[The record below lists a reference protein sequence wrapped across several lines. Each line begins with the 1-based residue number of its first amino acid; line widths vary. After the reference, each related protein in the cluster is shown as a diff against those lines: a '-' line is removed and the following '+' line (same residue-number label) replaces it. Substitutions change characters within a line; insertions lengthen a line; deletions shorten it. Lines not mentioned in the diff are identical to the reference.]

1 MLKAAG
7 VERIMTMD
15 LHADQIQGFFD
26 IPVDHLYAS
35 GIFVP
40 YIKSLNIEN
49 LAIAAPD
56 MEAAPRGPTLTANIW
71 TLPWWCVTNNA
82 RKPTWWVP

>member
-1 MLKAAG
+1 
-7 VERIMTMD
+7 MTMD

-40 YIKSLNIEN
+40 YMKNLQMEN
-49 LAIAAPD
+49 LSIAAPD
-56 MEAAPRGPTLTANIW
+56 MAEPS
-71 TLPWWCVTNNA
+71 
-82 RKPTWWVP
+82 VPMPIRST

>member
-1 MLKAAG
+1 
-7 VERIMTMD
+7 MTMD

-40 YIKSLNIEN
+40 YMKGLQMEN
-49 LAIAAPD
+49 LSIAAPD
-56 MEAAPRGPTLTANIW
+56 LSLIHI
-71 TLPWWCVTNNA
+71 
-82 RKPTWWVP
+82 